1 MRRHLAYLRY
11 VVIHK
16 WFVFL
21 ECLKLGV
28 PIWNAV
34 FHDWTKF
41 RPSEWLPYARFFH
54 NPDGSKK
61 QKQSATGY
69 KKPDDTGVA
78 EFETAI
84 GLHYAR
90 NKHHWE
96 HYYNKD
102 TGECKPMS
110 DGFIREM
117 VADWRGAGRAQG
129 TPDTCR
135 WYEVNY
141 NRIQLD
147 WDTRMRVEY
156 YLDYR
161 HYVNENYHLDM
172 S

>member
-1 MRRHLAYLRY
+1 MRRHLAYAKY
-11 VVIHK
+11 VARHK
-16 WFVFL
+16 YFVFL

-61 QKQSATGY
+61 QKQAATGY
-69 KKPDDTGVA
+69 KKPDDTGVV

-84 GLHYAR
+84 ALHYAR

-102 TGECKPMS
+102 TGECKPMP
-110 DGFIREM
+110 DVFIREM

-129 TPDTCR
+129 TPDTCA
-135 WYEVNY
+135 WYAANCH
-141 NRIQLD
+141 RIKLER
-147 WDTRMRVEY
+147 DTRFKVED
-156 YLDYR
+156 YLRYGQ
-161 HYVNENYHLDM
+161 YLQDM
-172 S
+172 HQIS